1 MNSLSSKYMCIY
13 ITMHAHLGVC
23 IYMYVYM
30 YVLLFTLISFYQG
43 NLK

>member
-13 ITMHAHLGVC
+13 ITMHAHLE
-23 IYMYVYM
+23 YVYM